1 MTTRLRMLPWRPAD
15 HRARDSSRFS
25 GSVRDALRPEA
36 GFAGREAMHAIAG
49 ELR

>member
-1 MTTRLRMLPWRPAD
+1 MLPWRPAD
-15 HRARDSSRFS
+15 HRARGLSTFA

-36 GFAGREAMHAIAG
+36 GFAGREAKQAIAG